1 MRIILA
7 SASPRRRELL
17 SALIDDFEVI
27 ASEIEEPLIGDPVDN
42 AERLALAKAQ
52 DVLDGNRDALV
63 IGADTIV
70 FDEDV
75 SYGKPANEADV
86 LAMWKALG
94 GRLHN
99 VVTAFAV
106 LSEESARVDSDVA
119 GVTLS
124 DLDDE
129 AVQAYASSGRPLDKA
144 GAYAIQDEDVPTVKE
159 LAGCYCNVMGLP
171 LYWLK
176 QALEEA
182 GVMCR
187 DPAESRP
194 ICRGCESYPRLP
206 NLDDER

>member
-17 SALIDDFEVI
+17 SALIDEFEVI
-27 ASEIEEPLIGDPVDN
+27 ASEIEEPLVGDPVDN

-52 DVLDGNRDALV
+52 DVRGRNPDALV

-70 FDEDV
+70 FDQDV
-75 SYGKPANEADV
+75 SFGKPANEADV

-94 GRLHN
+94 GRVHN

-106 LSEESARVDSDVA
+106 LTDESARVDSDVA
-119 GVTLS
+119 GVTLTN
-124 DLDDE
+124 LDDE
-129 AVQAYASSGRPLDKA
+129 AVRAYAASGRPLDKA

-171 LYWLK
+171 LYWLRE
-176 QALEEA
+176 ALQEA
-182 GVMCR
+182 GVTCR

-194 ICRGCESYPRLP
+194 ICRGCQSHPDTA
-206 NLDDER
+206 NADNGH

>member
-27 ASEIEEPLIGDPVDN
+27 ASEIAEPLVGDPVEN

-52 DVLDGNRDALV
+52 DVLERNADALV

-70 FDEDV
+70 FDREG
-75 SYGKPANEADV
+75 SYGKPADQAEV
-86 LAMWKALG
+86 LAMWKALR
-94 GRLHN
+94 GRVHN

-119 GVTLS
+119 GVKLS

-129 AVQAYASSGRPLDKA
+129 AVRAYAATGRPLDKA

-194 ICRGCESYPRLP
+194 ICRGCQSYPSLP
-206 NLDDER
+206 NFDDER